1 MYYTTLRDV
10 ASPPVNPRQY
20 RIELGSTQ
28 VSVDAPQLY
37 VPDKIDVIAGH
48 ELRAL
53 EEMLPHEVTQL
64 DKFTSEVR
72 APRQITDVN
81 TLLHV
86 NRSSLRLKQRAF
98 WHIIFLTVPHAI
110 TVLGVLYFPLWFRLC
125 RIISTCQSTSNTTTQ
140 N

>member
-1 MYYTTLRDV
+1 M
-10 ASPPVNPRQY
+10 NPRQY

-28 VSVDAPQLY
+28 VSADAPQLY

-53 EEMLPHEVTQL
+53 EEMLPPEVTKL
-64 DKFTSEVR
+64 VKFTSEVT
-72 APRQITDVN
+72 ASRQITDVN

-86 NRSSLRLKQRAF
+86 NRASLRRKQRAF
-98 WHIIFLTVPHAI
+98 WHIIFPTVPRAF
-110 TVLGVLYFPLWFRLC
+110 TVLGFLYFPLRFRLC
-125 RIISTCQSTSNTTTQ
+125 RIISTCQSTSNTPPQ